1 MRLPTG
7 KLKLDLLSRLLEKYS
22 IVGERVVVGPGV
34 GQDAAVIDFRDR
46 YLIVKTD
53 PITFVTGEI
62 GFYAVNINANDIAC
76 MGGLPRWFLAT
87 LLLPEG
93 STTKSLV
100 EGIFSQISS
109 TCRDMRIEFIGGHT
123 EITYDLN
130 RPIVVGQMLGEV
142 EKDKLVS
149 VSGARVGDHIL
160 ITKGIPIEAA
170 SIIAR
175 EKEEELSE
183 KYSPEFI
190 ARVKDFLHRPGISV
204 LRDAQIALRSGE
216 VHALHDPTEGGLA
229 TGLHELALAA
239 GVGMIIQREKIPILP
254 EGEILCREYG
264 LDPLGSIAS
273 GTLIIV
279 AKAKDSEGIIKN
291 LGKEGISA
299 AIVGEILPKREGLK
313 LREGDSI
320 KDLPLFERDEIT
332 KIY

>member
-1 MRLPTG
+1 MGR
-7 KLKLDLLSRLLEKYS
+7 
-22 IVGERVVVGPGV
+22 
-34 GQDAAVIDFRDR
+34 DAAVIDFGDH
-46 YLIVKTD
+46 YLIAKTD
-53 PITFVTGEI
+53 PITFVTEEI

-87 LLLPEG
+87 LLLPEK
-93 STTKSLV
+93 STTESLV
-100 EGIFSQISS
+100 EEVFSQISS
-109 TCRDMRIEFIGGHT
+109 ACRDMGIEFIGGHT

-142 EKDKLVS
+142 ERDKLVS
-149 VSGARVGDHIL
+149 VSGAKVGDHIL
-160 ITKGIPIEAA
+160 ITKGIPVEAA

-175 EKEEELSE
+175 EKEEELSK
-183 KYSPEFI
+183 KYPPEFI

-204 LRDAQIALRSGE
+204 LRDAQIALGSGE

-239 GVGMIIQREKIPILP
+239 DVGMIIHKEKIPILP
-254 EGEILCREYG
+254 EAEILCREYG

-279 AKAKDSEGIIKN
+279 ARAEDSESIRKD
-291 LGKEGISA
+291 LEKEGVSA
-299 AIVGEILPKREGLK
+299 AIIGEILPKEEGLK
-313 LREGDSI
+313 LRERDSTRG
-320 KDLPLFERDEIT
+320 LPLFERDEIT